1 MPTFIFPTELPLSEA
16 VRNVLTDLESQGSTP
31 QQIAERARL
40 ILELAAGGSN
50 PQVAKRLDLHPTCV
64 RTWRNRWVDRQENL
78 APVEGETRKLKAA
91 VIDILKDEP
100 KSGVPPTFTAE
111 QVAAIIALACEPPEK
126 AGVPITQWST
136 GALAEE
142 AVRRGIVER
151 ISPDSVGRFLKSART
166 KTSQGQTLATRQ
178 TGRPR
183 GLR

>member
-1 MPTFIFPTELPLSEA
+1 MPTFVFPTELPLSAA
-16 VRNVLTDLESQGSTP
+16 VRDVLENLESQGSTP

-50 PQVAKRLDLHPTCV
+50 PQVAKRLRMHPTCV
-64 RTWRNRWVDRQENL
+64 RTWRNRWMDRQERL
-78 APVEGETRKLKAA
+78 GPVENDTRKLRAEVVA
-91 VIDILKDEP
+91 VLKDEP

-126 AGVPITQWST
+126 AGVPITHRST
-136 GALAEE
+136 ISLAEE

-151 ISPDSVGRFLKSART
+151 ISPDSVGRFLKAARAQAP
-166 KTSQGQTLATRQ
+166 QGQTLATRQ
-178 TGRPR
+178 AGRPR

>member
-1 MPTFIFPTELPLSEA
+1 MPTFIFPSELPLSEA
-16 VRNVLTDLESQGSTP
+16 VREVLRRLESQGSTP

-50 PQVAKRLDLHPTCV
+50 PQVAKRLGMHPTCV
-64 RTWRNRWVDRQENL
+64 RTWRNRWMDRQESL
-78 APVEGETRKLKAA
+78 EAVEGDPRKLKAA
-91 VIDILKDEP
+91 VIAMLKDEP

-111 QVAAIIALACEPPEK
+111 QVAAIIALACERPEK
-126 AGVPITQWST
+126 AGVPITHWST

-151 ISPDSVGRFLKSART
+151 ISPDSVGRFLKSARAQAP
-166 KTSQGQTLATRQ
+166 QGQTVATRQ
-178 TGRPR
+178 AGRPR

>member
-1 MPTFIFPTELPLSEA
+1 MPTFIFPTELPLSVA
-16 VRNVLTDLESQGSTP
+16 VREVLEDLESQGATP

-50 PQVAKRLDLHPTCV
+50 PQVAERLDLHPTCV
-64 RTWRNRWVDRQENL
+64 RTWRNRWMDRQERL
-78 APVEGETRKLKAA
+78 SPLEGDARKLRAA
-91 VIDILKDEP
+91 VIALLKDEP

-111 QVAAIIALACEPPEK
+111 QVAAIIALACEPPER
-126 AGVPITQWST
+126 AGVPITHWST

-151 ISPDSVGRFLKSART
+151 ISPDSVGRFLKAART
-166 KTSQGQTLATRQ
+166 PTPQGQTLAPRQ
-178 TGRPR
+178 AGRPR